1 MKMVEIAEGSGPRGA
16 PPKKHVLAANR
27 ELLAGLYYA
36 TQIFQE
42 KGDAGREGIII
53 ACHAVARFIAV
64 RHENPELAAPFLAL
78 RAAMLDLQK
87 GRGNPILMTE
97 ASDTPRPRSQL
108 KKHMIVTAAA
118 CLEALVELNDPL
130 EIAASRVA
138 RQAGKWPGI
147 GTKITANTI
156 KNWRDSQRS
165 SAVDERKS
173 FELISKDLLTRLN
186 PREAVEKLL
195 QDGPPGI
202 PKS

>member
-1 MKMVEIAEGSGPRGA
+1 MKMVEIAERSGPRGA
-16 PPKKHVLAANR
+16 PPKKHVLAAYR
-27 ELLAGLYYA
+27 ELLTSLYYA
-36 TQIFQE
+36 TQIFHE
-42 KGDAGREGIII
+42 KGDTGREGIII
-53 ACHAVARFIAV
+53 ACHAVAQFIAV

-138 RQAGKWPGI
+138 RQASKWPGI